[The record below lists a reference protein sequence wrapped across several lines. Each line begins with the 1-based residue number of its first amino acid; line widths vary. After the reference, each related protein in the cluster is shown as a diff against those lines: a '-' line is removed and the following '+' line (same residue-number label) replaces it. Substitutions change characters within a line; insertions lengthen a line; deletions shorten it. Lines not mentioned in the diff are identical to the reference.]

1 MKLRSIAAWL
11 IGALLLGGC
20 GAMTLPTA
28 GDMLAGA
35 HASLADNDPA
45 AARQWLA
52 SAEPTLN
59 SDHERME
66 YELLMAE
73 VEIRTGAADLA
84 LPAMNQLLAADPND
98 PRANEMA
105 GKARLMLGEFTL
117 ARQHFSTALTGYRH
131 EADLSRA
138 QDLLALTEG
147 LDAYSRGRF
156 AQAEESWGGI
166 GDERLRAGVVGV
178 TTGTASY
185 AGPDDGTLARFNQP
199 NR

>member
-1 MKLRSIAAWL
+1 MRLRLIAAWL
-11 IGALLLGGC
+11 IGGMLLGGC
-20 GAMTLPTA
+20 GAKIMPAT

-35 HASLADNDPA
+35 HASLADNDAA

-59 SDHERME
+59 SARERME
-66 YELLMAE
+66 YQLLAAE
-73 VEIRTGAADLA
+73 IEIRTGAADLA
-84 LPAMNQLLAADPND
+84 LPAMDQLLVADPRD
-98 PRANEMA
+98 PRANEVA
-105 GKARLMLGEFTL
+105 GKARLVLGEFTE
-117 ARQHFSTALTGYRH
+117 ARRHFNAALTGYRH
-131 EADLSRA
+131 EADLARA
-138 QDLLALTEG
+138 EDLLALTEG

-156 AQAEESWGGI
+156 AEAEELWGGI
-166 GDERLRAGVVGV
+166 GDERLRAGLVGA